1 MNKIII
7 IINNNNNSFWKTE
20 PVQNWNHVVIIKLGM
35 MAGISK
41 LSLMHIKWVLI
52 INKKSKVIGGK
63 LINSVL
69 KKQAN

>member
-1 MNKIII
+1 
-7 IINNNNNSFWKTE
+7 
-20 PVQNWNHVVIIKLGM
+20 VVIIKLGM